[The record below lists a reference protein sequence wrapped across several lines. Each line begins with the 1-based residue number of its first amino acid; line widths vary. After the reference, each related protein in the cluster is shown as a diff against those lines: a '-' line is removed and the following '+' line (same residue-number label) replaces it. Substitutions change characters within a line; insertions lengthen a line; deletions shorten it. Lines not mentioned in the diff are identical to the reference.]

1 MVKRPLFIIYFKFDG
16 YRREKT
22 KKKIKGQTS
31 EEKEKKRTPIGTP
44 QKKRLDEC
52 FMAEILAF

>member
-16 YRREKT
+16 YRREK
-22 KKKIKGQTS
+22 KIKAQTS
-31 EEKEKKRTPIGTP
+31 EDKEKKRTPIGTP